1 MEWSYF
7 WKKWYLMINP
17 VFYNSIKN
25 RLSYVTLQRNHSYQ
39 LTSLHTTWKLMCTL
53 HIKEYY
59 ILRYLYEKYNISSDI
74 IMFDSN
80 VLFDISLTIIEN
92 DCWWRVESRQCL
104 KISSYLV
111 LNNKPILS
119 NKDIYIIYVNCNG
132 HMH

>member
-111 LNNKPILS
+111 LNNKPILR
-119 NKDIYIIYVNCNG
+119 NKDIILYYICKL
-132 HMH
+132 

>member
-119 NKDIYIIYVNCNG
+119 NKDIILYYICKL
-132 HMH
+132 

>member
-119 NKDIYIIYVNCNG
+119 NKDIILYYIWG
-132 HMH
+132 HP